1 MIPDR
6 FVLLNMEGHRA
17 LTTGEKEKGISSLT
31 GEETPDNHCASQ
43 KDSPFEV
50 TCVTDAKE
58 TCEH

>member
-1 MIPDR
+1 
-6 FVLLNMEGHRA
+6 MEGHRA